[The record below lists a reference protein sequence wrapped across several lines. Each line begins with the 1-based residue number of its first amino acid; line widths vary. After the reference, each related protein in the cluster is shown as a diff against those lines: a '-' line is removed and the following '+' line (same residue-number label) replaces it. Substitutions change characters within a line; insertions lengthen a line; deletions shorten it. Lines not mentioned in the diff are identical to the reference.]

1 MKILKLLL
9 LYTLLTCLIHFAVGG
24 KGELYRS
31 KNGCC
36 ICRKKSQTGRPCR
49 TSVLLEMCFISR
61 TGLGIFVI
69 LVDICCRCVS
79 IVRRW
84 RTRQNSSS
92 GNNYTEV
99 STKLNIFFLLA
110 VVFIFTELFYR

>member
-36 ICRKKSQTGRPCR
+36 ICGKKSQTGRPFMSSLSYECTFR
-49 TSVLLEMCFISR
+49 NVFHLEDRS
-61 TGLGIFVI
+61 G
-69 LVDICCRCVS
+69 DICCRCVS
-79 IVRRW
+79 LVRRW

-99 STKLNIFFLLA
+99 STKLNIFFLSA